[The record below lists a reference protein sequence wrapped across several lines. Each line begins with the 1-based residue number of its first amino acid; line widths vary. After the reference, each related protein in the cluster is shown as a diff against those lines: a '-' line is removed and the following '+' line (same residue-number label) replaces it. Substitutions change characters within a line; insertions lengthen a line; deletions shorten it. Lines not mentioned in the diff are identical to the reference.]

1 MIMDILFFLILGHL
15 AGDYGLQTDKMAGGK
30 GKSLSILSSHVLVY
44 VITIWAFF
52 WFYSLLYQP
61 GLALKTVTLL
71 SLAALFILHWL
82 QDFLKSRLRNCSKQV
97 YYLDQVMH
105 LVVLYIYRIFIY

>member
-1 MIMDILFFLILGHL
+1 MDILFFLILGHL
-15 AGDYGLQTDKMAGGK
+15 AGDYALQTDYMATGK
-30 GKSLSILSSHVLVY
+30 GKSLKVLSLHVLVY
-44 VITIWAFF
+44 ILTIWVFF

-61 GLALKTVTLL
+61 GLALEIGTLL
-71 SLAALFILHWL
+71 FLAALFIQHWL

-105 LVVLYIYRIFIY
+105 LAILYIYRIFIY